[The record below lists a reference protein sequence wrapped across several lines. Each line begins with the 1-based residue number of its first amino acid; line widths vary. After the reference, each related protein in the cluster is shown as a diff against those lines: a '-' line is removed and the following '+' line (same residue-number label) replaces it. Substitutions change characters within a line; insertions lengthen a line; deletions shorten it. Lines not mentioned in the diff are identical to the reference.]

1 VSLILQ
7 KVKSV
12 DAQDKIAKILQRL
25 ETGTCTPQE
34 LQWLQDWYESQSA
47 TPVHTFRD
55 EAHKQQLKTDML
67 QHIHTQLEPASARVI
82 PMRYR
87 WQLAAAVVA
96 GIAGICGWWFLSDW
110 QPRHQM
116 IIVQVAA
123 GQQQELVLPDSSR
136 VWLNAGARMEYP
148 KAFSDV
154 RAVKLDGEG
163 FFDIKQDEQHP
174 FEVHT
179 TELNVQVLGTS
190 FDVKAYSTLDET
202 QVTVKTGM
210 VKVLHAQKGLDVLSA
225 NDQLTFSRS
234 AQQYMKSK
242 ADNQQINEW
251 ANGMISLSQV
261 GFAELALTLENQY
274 GVHIRYNPAE
284 MKQDEYT
291 LRCSKQLTI
300 TQVLD
305 LVSSIHPL
313 QYDIKEKDITIHRKN

>member
-1 VSLILQ
+1 M
-7 KVKSV
+7 
-12 DAQDKIAKILQRL
+12 DAQDKIAKILQKL

-34 LQWLQDWYESQSA
+34 LEWLQNWYESQE
-47 TPVHTFRD
+47 TQPVHAFRN
-55 EAHKQQLKTDML
+55 EAHKQQLQTGML
-67 QHIHTQLEPASARVI
+67 QHIHAQLEPVSAPVVR
-82 PMRYR
+82 MRYR
-87 WQLAAAVVA
+87 WQIAAAVFA
-96 GIAGICGWWFLSDW
+96 GVVGAAGWWFFNSW
-110 QPRHQM
+110 QPRHHM
-116 IIVQVAA
+116 MIVQAAA
-123 GQQQELVLPDSSR
+123 GEQREMLLPDSSR

-148 KAFSDV
+148 QEFGEV
-154 RAVKLDGEG
+154 RTVKLDGEA
-163 FFDIKQDEQHP
+163 FFDIQPDEHHP

-179 TELNVQVLGTS
+179 PEINVQVLGTS

-210 VKVLHAQKGLDVLSA
+210 VKVLHGQKGLDVLSA

-251 ANGMISLSQV
+251 TSGMISLSQA

-284 MKQDEYT
+284 MKRDEYT

-305 LVSSIHPL
+305 LVSSIHPV
-313 QYDIKEKDITIHRKN
+313 QYDIKDKEITIHRKN

>member
-1 VSLILQ
+1 M
-7 KVKSV
+7 
-12 DAQDKIAKILQRL
+12 
-25 ETGTCTPQE
+25 
-34 LQWLQDWYESQSA
+34 
-47 TPVHTFRD
+47 HTFRD
-55 EAHKQQLKTDML
+55 EAHKQQLQTDML
-67 QHIHTQLEPASARVI
+67 QHIHAQLEPVTAPVVR
-82 PMRYR
+82 MRYR
-87 WQLAAAVVA
+87 WRIAAAAVA
-96 GIAGICGWWFLSDW
+96 GIGVVGGWWFLNNW
-110 QPRHQM
+110 QPRHKM
-116 IIVQVAA
+116 IVVQVAT

-148 KAFSDV
+148 QQFGAV
-154 RAVKLDGEG
+154 RTVKLEGEG

-179 TELNVQVLGTS
+179 GELNVQVLGTS

-242 ADNQQINEW
+242 AENQQINEW

-274 GVHIRYNPAE
+274 GVHIRFNPAE

-305 LVSSIHPL
+305 LVSSIHPV
-313 QYDIKEKDITIHRKN
+313 QYDIKEKDITIHRKSF

>member
-1 VSLILQ
+1 M
-7 KVKSV
+7 VKSV
-12 DAQDKIAKILQRL
+12 DVQQKIAQILQRL

-34 LQWLQDWYESQSA
+34 LQWLQDWYESQDA
-47 TPVHTFRD
+47 QPMHTFRD
-55 EAHKQQLKTDML
+55 EAHQQQLQADML
-67 QHIHTQLEPASARVI
+67 QHIHARLEPVSTPVVR
-82 PMRYR
+82 MRYR
-87 WQLAAAVVA
+87 WQIAAAVMA
-96 GIAGICGWWFLSDW
+96 GVIGMAGWWFFKNW
-110 QPRHQM
+110 QPKHDM

-123 GQQQELVLPDSSR
+123 GQQMDFALPDSSH

-148 KAFSDV
+148 RQFGEV
-154 RAVKLDGEG
+154 RAVKLDGEA
-163 FFDIKQDEQHP
+163 FFDIQPDARHP

-179 TELNVQVLGTS
+179 QEINVQVLGTS

-210 VKVLHAQKGLDVLSA
+210 VKVLHDQKGLDVLSA

-251 ANGMISLSQV
+251 ASGMISLSQV

-284 MKQDEYT
+284 MKHDEYT
-291 LRCSKQLTI
+291 LRCSKQLSI

-313 QYDIKEKDITIHRKN
+313 QYDMKEKEITIHRKN

>member
-1 VSLILQ
+1 M
-7 KVKSV
+7 

-34 LQWLQDWYESQSA
+34 LQWLQDWYENQSEQSM
-47 TPVHTFRD
+47 HTFRD
-55 EAHKQQLKTDML
+55 EAHKQQLQTDML
-67 QHIHTQLEPASARVI
+67 QHIHAELEPVQAPVVR
-82 PMRYR
+82 MRYR
-87 WQLAAAVVA
+87 WQIAAAVLA
-96 GIAGICGWWFLSDW
+96 GVVGACSWWFLSTW
-110 QPRHQM
+110 QPRHKM
-116 IIVQVAA
+116 IIVQVAT

-148 KAFSDV
+148 QEFGNV
-154 RAVKLDGEG
+154 RTVKLDGEG

-179 TELNVQVLGTS
+179 VELNVQVLGTS

-225 NDQLTFSRS
+225 NDQLIFSRS

-274 GVHIRYNPAE
+274 GVHIRFNPAE

-291 LRCSKQLTI
+291 LRCSKELTI

-305 LVSSIHPL
+305 LVSSIHPV
-313 QYDIKEKDITIHRKN
+313 QYDIKEKDITIHRKSF